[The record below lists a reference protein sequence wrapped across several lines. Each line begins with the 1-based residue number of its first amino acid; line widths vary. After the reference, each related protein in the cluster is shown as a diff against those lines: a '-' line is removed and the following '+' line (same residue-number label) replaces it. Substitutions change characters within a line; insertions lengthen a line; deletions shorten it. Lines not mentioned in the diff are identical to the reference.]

1 MKEIKCD
8 FFSVNRKLS
17 IFKIKS
23 ALEARYPDMWRNYVK
38 GMFDIDFF
46 YATRNTL
53 RQKRKLR
60 RLVDERDE
68 IRRDLT

>member
-1 MKEIKCD
+1 
-8 FFSVNRKLS
+8 
-17 IFKIKS
+17 
-23 ALEARYPDMWRNYVK
+23 
-38 GMFDIDFF
+38 MFEIDFA

-60 RLVDERDE
+60 RLVDEREE